1 MSVAAR
7 FATPV
12 ALDTAMPACAW
23 RSAGAS
29 LTPAAHR
36 DDVTVIPERLDPM
49 EARRRCRPRRS
60 AVRRFRAAR
69 RKAARDGRAT
79 GVCAVMITGDTAATA
94 AVVARAVGLG
104 AHGGEPAAA
113 PARGYRRLR
122 AGAARRERNG
132 AAVMPG
138 VEHAQRAARGA
149 RARRSRSCP
158 PARPRSRRPPQAR
171 LSARAAFAQRP
182 RPPSASAILR
192 AGSNDVNRTTRAFPS
207 GVEQRA
213 APARRVASRIAAST
227 ACVAPSALASAAQ
240 ASTSSSLA
248 SGAAARTASH
258 RVAPYRSV
266 SLRIAPYR
274 VMMVSESAS
283 RRCDPVLGAPDAAL
297 DSGQRLSGRGAYA
310 CSACGRSGRG
320 QLRRGSPPARRP
332 ICRWGGAAGDARA
345 GRPERR

>member
-1 MSVAAR
+1 MSASAIRRAPIPRRSSQSCAR
-7 FATPV
+7 W
-12 ALDTAMPACAW
+12 ACDG
-23 RSAGAS
+23 R
-29 LTPAAHR
+29 AHG
-36 DDVTVIPERLDPM
+36 DDHGRHGGDGRCRRARGRARR
-49 EARRRCRPRRS
+49 ARRRAGRRTRPRLS
-60 AVRRFRAAR
+60 TSTRRGCPKRAQRGRRHAR
-69 RKAARDGRAT
+69 RRA
-79 GVCAVMITGDTAATA
+79 C
-94 AVVARAVGLG
+94 
-104 AHGGEPAAA
+104 
-113 PARGYRRLR
+113 
-122 AGAARRERNG
+122 
-132 AAVMPG
+132 
-138 VEHAQRAARGA
+138 AARGA

-171 LSARAAFAQRP
+171 LSARAAFARRP
-182 RPPSASAILR
+182 RPPSAPPILR

-213 APARRVASRIAAST
+213 APARPRAASRIAAST

-248 SGAAARTASH
+248 SGAAARTA
-258 RVAPYRSV
+258 

-320 QLRRGSPPARRP
+320 SSGAAHRP
-332 ICRWGGAAGDARA
+332 RGGAFAGGA
-345 GRPERR
+345 GRPATRVPAVRNGGSMETASRVGA

>member
-1 MSVAAR
+1 MSASAIRRAPIPRRSSQSCAR
-7 FATPV
+7 W
-12 ALDTAMPACAW
+12 ACDGRA
-23 RSAGAS
+23 RG
-29 LTPAAHR
+29 
-36 DDVTVIPERLDPM
+36 DDHGRHGGDGRCRRARGRARR
-49 EARRRCRPRRS
+49 ARRRAGRRARPRIS
-60 AVRRFRAAR
+60 TSTRRGCPKRAQRGRRHAR
-69 RKAARDGRAT
+69 RRA
-79 GVCAVMITGDTAATA
+79 C
-94 AVVARAVGLG
+94 
-104 AHGGEPAAA
+104 
-113 PARGYRRLR
+113 
-122 AGAARRERNG
+122 
-132 AAVMPG
+132 
-138 VEHAQRAARGA
+138 AARGA
-149 RARRSRSCP
+149 RARRARSCP

-171 LSARAAFAQRP
+171 LSARAAFARRP

-213 APARRVASRIAAST
+213 APARPRAASRIAAST

-248 SGAAARTASH
+248 SGAAARTA
-258 RVAPYRSV
+258 

-320 QLRRGSPPARRP
+320 SSGAAHRP
-332 ICRWGGAAGDARA
+332 RGGAFAGGA
-345 GRPERR
+345 GRPATRVPAVRNGGSMETASRVGA

>member
-1 MSVAAR
+1 MSASAIRRAPIPHRSSQSCAR
-7 FATPV
+7 W
-12 ALDTAMPACAW
+12 ACDG
-23 RSAGAS
+23 R
-29 LTPAAHR
+29 AHG
-36 DDVTVIPERLDPM
+36 DDHGRHGGDGRCRRARGRARR
-49 EARRRCRPRRS
+49 ARRRAGRRTRPRLS
-60 AVRRFRAAR
+60 TSTRRGCPKRAQRGRRHAR
-69 RKAARDGRAT
+69 RRA
-79 GVCAVMITGDTAATA
+79 C
-94 AVVARAVGLG
+94 
-104 AHGGEPAAA
+104 
-113 PARGYRRLR
+113 
-122 AGAARRERNG
+122 
-132 AAVMPG
+132 
-138 VEHAQRAARGA
+138 AARGA

-171 LSARAAFAQRP
+171 LSARAAFARRP
-182 RPPSASAILR
+182 RPPSAPPILR

-213 APARRVASRIAAST
+213 APARPRAASRIAAST

-248 SGAAARTASH
+248 SGAAARTA
-258 RVAPYRSV
+258 

-320 QLRRGSPPARRP
+320 SSGAAHRP
-332 ICRWGGAAGDARA
+332 RGGAFAGGA
-345 GRPERR
+345 GRPATRVPAVRNGGSMETASRVGA

>member
-1 MSVAAR
+1 MSASAIRRAPIPRRSSQSCAR
-7 FATPV
+7 W
-12 ALDTAMPACAW
+12 ACDG
-23 RSAGAS
+23 R
-29 LTPAAHR
+29 AHG
-36 DDVTVIPERLDPM
+36 DDHGRHGGDGRCRRARGRARR
-49 EARRRCRPRRS
+49 ARRRAGRRTRPRLS
-60 AVRRFRAAR
+60 TSTRRGCPKRAQRGRRHAR
-69 RKAARDGRAT
+69 RRA
-79 GVCAVMITGDTAATA
+79 C
-94 AVVARAVGLG
+94 
-104 AHGGEPAAA
+104 
-113 PARGYRRLR
+113 
-122 AGAARRERNG
+122 
-132 AAVMPG
+132 
-138 VEHAQRAARGA
+138 AARGA

-171 LSARAAFAQRP
+171 LSARAAFARRP
-182 RPPSASAILR
+182 RPPSAPPILR

-213 APARRVASRIAAST
+213 APARPRAASRIAAST

-248 SGAAARTASH
+248 SGAAARTASL
-258 RVAPYRSV
+258 RIAPYRSV

-320 QLRRGSPPARRP
+320 QLRRGSPPARRR
-332 ICRWGGAAGDARA
+332 ICRRGGAAGDARA

>member
-1 MSVAAR
+1 MSASAIRRAPIPRRSSQSCAR
-7 FATPV
+7 W
-12 ALDTAMPACAW
+12 ACDGRA
-23 RSAGAS
+23 RG
-29 LTPAAHR
+29 
-36 DDVTVIPERLDPM
+36 DDHGRHGGEGRCRRARGRARR
-49 EARRRCRPRRS
+49 ARRRAGRRARPRLS
-60 AVRRFRAAR
+60 TSTRRGCPKRAQRGRRHAR
-69 RKAARDGRAT
+69 RRACT
-79 GVCAVMITGDTAATA
+79 
-94 AVVARAVGLG
+94 
-104 AHGGEPAAA
+104 
-113 PARGYRRLR
+113 
-122 AGAARRERNG
+122 
-132 AAVMPG
+132 
-138 VEHAQRAARGA
+138 ARGA
-149 RARRSRSCP
+149 RARRARSCP

-171 LSARAAFAQRP
+171 LSARAAFARRP

-192 AGSNDVNRTTRAFPS
+192 AGSNDVNRTTRALPS

-213 APARRVASRIAAST
+213 APARPRAASRIAAST

-248 SGAAARTASH
+248 SGAAARTA
-258 RVAPYRSV
+258 

-320 QLRRGSPPARRP
+320 QLRRGSPPARRR

>member
-1 MSVAAR
+1 MSASAIRRAPIPRRSSQSCAR
-7 FATPV
+7 W
-12 ALDTAMPACAW
+12 ACDGRA
-23 RSAGAS
+23 RG
-29 LTPAAHR
+29 
-36 DDVTVIPERLDPM
+36 DDHGRHGGDGRCRRARGRARR
-49 EARRRCRPRRS
+49 ARRRAGRRARPRLS
-60 AVRRFRAAR
+60 TSTRRGCPKRAQRGRRHAR
-69 RKAARDGRAT
+69 RRACT
-79 GVCAVMITGDTAATA
+79 
-94 AVVARAVGLG
+94 
-104 AHGGEPAAA
+104 
-113 PARGYRRLR
+113 
-122 AGAARRERNG
+122 
-132 AAVMPG
+132 
-138 VEHAQRAARGA
+138 ARGA

-171 LSARAAFAQRP
+171 LSARAAFARRP

-213 APARRVASRIAAST
+213 APARPRARAPRRESPHRRRASRPRRSR
-227 ACVAPSALASAAQ
+227 APREP
-240 ASTSSSLA
+240 
-248 SGAAARTASH
+248 ARRPRSRPA
-258 RVAPYRSV
+258 RPRAPRRSV

-320 QLRRGSPPARRP
+320 QLRRGSPPARRR

>member
-1 MSVAAR
+1 MSASAIRRAPIPRRSSQSCAR
-7 FATPV
+7 W
-12 ALDTAMPACAW
+12 ACDG
-23 RSAGAS
+23 R
-29 LTPAAHR
+29 AHG
-36 DDVTVIPERLDPM
+36 DDHGRHGGDGRCRRARGRARR
-49 EARRRCRPRRS
+49 ARRRAGRRARPRLS
-60 AVRRFRAAR
+60 TSTRRGCPKRAQRGRRHAR
-69 RKAARDGRAT
+69 RRA
-79 GVCAVMITGDTAATA
+79 C
-94 AVVARAVGLG
+94 
-104 AHGGEPAAA
+104 
-113 PARGYRRLR
+113 
-122 AGAARRERNG
+122 
-132 AAVMPG
+132 
-138 VEHAQRAARGA
+138 AARGA

-171 LSARAAFAQRP
+171 LSARAAFARRP
-182 RPPSASAILR
+182 RPPSAPPILR
-192 AGSNDVNRTTRAFPS
+192 AGSNDVNRTTRALPS

-213 APARRVASRIAAST
+213 APARPRAASRIAAST
-227 ACVAPSALASAAQ
+227 ACVAPSALASAAR

-248 SGAAARTASH
+248 SGAAR
-258 RVAPYRSV
+258 APRRSV

-320 QLRRGSPPARRP
+320 QLRHGSPPARRR

>member
-1 MSVAAR
+1 MSASAIRRAPIPRRSSQSCAR
-7 FATPV
+7 W
-12 ALDTAMPACAW
+12 ACDG
-23 RSAGAS
+23 R
-29 LTPAAHR
+29 AHG
-36 DDVTVIPERLDPM
+36 DDHGRHGGDGRCRRARGRARR
-49 EARRRCRPRRS
+49 ARRRAGRRTRPRLS
-60 AVRRFRAAR
+60 TSTRRGCPKRAQRGRRHAR
-69 RKAARDGRAT
+69 RRA
-79 GVCAVMITGDTAATA
+79 C
-94 AVVARAVGLG
+94 
-104 AHGGEPAAA
+104 
-113 PARGYRRLR
+113 
-122 AGAARRERNG
+122 
-132 AAVMPG
+132 
-138 VEHAQRAARGA
+138 AARGA

-171 LSARAAFAQRP
+171 LSARAAFARRP
-182 RPPSASAILR
+182 RPPSAPPILR
-192 AGSNDVNRTTRAFPS
+192 AGSNDVNRTTRALPS

-213 APARRVASRIAAST
+213 APARPRAASRIAAST
-227 ACVAPSALASAAQ
+227 ACVAPSALASAAR

-248 SGAAARTASH
+248 SGAAR
-258 RVAPYRSV
+258 APRRSV

-320 QLRRGSPPARRP
+320 QLRHGSPPARRR

>member
-1 MSVAAR
+1 MSASAIRRAPIPRRSSQSCAR
-7 FATPV
+7 W
-12 ALDTAMPACAW
+12 ACDGRA
-23 RSAGAS
+23 RG
-29 LTPAAHR
+29 
-36 DDVTVIPERLDPM
+36 DDHGRHGGDGRCRRARGRARR
-49 EARRRCRPRRS
+49 ARRRAGRRARPRLS
-60 AVRRFRAAR
+60 TSTRRGCPKRAQRGRRHAR
-69 RKAARDGRAT
+69 RRA
-79 GVCAVMITGDTAATA
+79 C
-94 AVVARAVGLG
+94 
-104 AHGGEPAAA
+104 
-113 PARGYRRLR
+113 
-122 AGAARRERNG
+122 
-132 AAVMPG
+132 
-138 VEHAQRAARGA
+138 AARGA

-171 LSARAAFAQRP
+171 LSARAAFARRP

-213 APARRVASRIAAST
+213 APARPRAASRIAAST

-248 SGAAARTASH
+248 SGAAARTA
-258 RVAPYRSV
+258 

-320 QLRRGSPPARRP
+320 QLRRGSPPARRR